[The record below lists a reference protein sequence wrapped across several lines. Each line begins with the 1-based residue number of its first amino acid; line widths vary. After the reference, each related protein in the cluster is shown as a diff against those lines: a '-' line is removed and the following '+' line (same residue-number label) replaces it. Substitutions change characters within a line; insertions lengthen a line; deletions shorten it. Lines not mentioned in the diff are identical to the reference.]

1 MKWRIPALRISANS
15 LLAYFIVAILAGSL
29 LYILLRAEVFKLYP
43 YTLETL
49 DEFDHQLR
57 RFYFQDLESDG
68 KSERFVLTHYSDVNV
83 LELYNDEGAFVE
95 VIKIAGTWL
104 DNKPTFICGDTDG
117 DRSLELY
124 IFSLS
129 HDSILLNAY
138 EPFGNDG
145 HFLVDQYIDLYKDEE
160 ETNNIRLVDAKF
172 VDFKTDGN
180 RELLFILRA
189 GYSLYPRKIYRVNP
203 WTRELASTGESMAS
217 YQWMFVSKDSAG
229 IAERIVTGT
238 AAFENYKGTDSV
250 LFRDDIGRI
259 IVYSPD
265 LTKVL
270 MVKEYPENKS
280 YVAPFLKKSSD
291 GEFIYS
297 LIIEMTTNV
306 NYLEKISLD
315 GETVLRHRIQDG
327 NLIARLMNPILPNLR
342 EIVVNAGDSL
352 YFFNDQ
358 LHLEHVEGGT
368 GKELCSLHPQSASNM
383 RDAGFLPYLSGNRI
397 VFRDTSM
404 LKAAVLK
411 LKTNLSSGYQFSIVD
426 QDPAHS
432 YSVALT
438 KETDNQYFLLRKNV
452 LFSYR
457 YFLYLLI
464 YVLLFGMLFLLF
476 RIQVFLLTRS
486 QVHKSRIAELQ
497 LQTVQN
503 QLQPHF
509 TFNVLNS
516 IGSMIYGDRKEQ
528 AYEYLNYFSDML
540 RTTLL
545 SRSRPD
551 WQIGEELGFIGTY
564 MDMENL
570 RFENRFDYVLE
581 IKPGTDL
588 TRHIPKLAVQSFVEN
603 AVRHGLLHKEGR
615 GKLSVTVEES
625 KEHLLVRVQDEGIGR
640 VASRSLQ
647 RRQSGFGNMILME
660 YMEIYNKNNKVK
672 FIFDIED
679 LYKADGSAA
688 GTKVTIQIPLDFG
701 TKRTLA

>member
-1 MKWRIPALRISANS
+1 
-15 LLAYFIVAILAGSL
+15 
-29 LYILLRAEVFKLYP
+29 
-43 YTLETL
+43 
-49 DEFDHQLR
+49 
-57 RFYFQDLESDG
+57 
-68 KSERFVLTHYSDVNV
+68 
-83 LELYNDEGAFVE
+83 
-95 VIKIAGTWL
+95 
-104 DNKPTFICGDTDG
+104 
-117 DRSLELY
+117 
-124 IFSLS
+124 
-129 HDSILLNAY
+129 
-138 EPFGNDG
+138 
-145 HFLVDQYIDLYKDEE
+145 
-160 ETNNIRLVDAKF
+160 
-172 VDFKTDGN
+172 
-180 RELLFILRA
+180 
-189 GYSLYPRKIYRVNP
+189 
-203 WTRELASTGESMAS
+203 
-217 YQWMFVSKDSAG
+217 
-229 IAERIVTGT
+229 
-238 AAFENYKGTDSV
+238 
-250 LFRDDIGRI
+250 
-259 IVYSPD
+259 
-265 LTKVL
+265 
-270 MVKEYPENKS
+270 
-280 YVAPFLKKSSD
+280 
-291 GEFIYS
+291 
-297 LIIEMTTNV
+297 
-306 NYLEKISLD
+306 
-315 GETVLRHRIQDG
+315 
-327 NLIARLMNPILPNLR
+327 
-342 EIVVNAGDSL
+342 
-352 YFFNDQ
+352 
-358 LHLEHVEGGT
+358 VEGGT